1 MFLYV
6 FEVKQIVFL
15 GLIPKFGVTWAAKVN
30 TVVQKPG
37 FIRLVILFI

>member
-15 GLIPKFGVTWAAKVN
+15 GLIPKFCVTWAAKVN
-30 TVVQKPG
+30 TVIQKPG
-37 FIRLVILFI
+37 LIRLIVLFI